1 MLKPRIAEAV
11 TNDFFSRHPDWVA
24 RYGDRG
30 HLRGVEDV
38 GYHLDFLA
46 GALESGSVAAFEE
59 YARWA
64 ARVLAARGIAPS
76 FVAENLRQIA
86 EALRPHLGADAW
98 AAVDRTVT
106 AGCLACVSAPP
117 ARADDAATDGADGL
131 GLAQGVFLQAIL
143 RGERRAAL
151 GIALEALGTGRPV
164 AEVYTRL
171 FQASLYRVG
180 ALWEANAL
188 TVAEEHM
195 ATAIT
200 QHVIAQL
207 YPHLPL
213 VAPGRGRIVLAGVQ
227 GELHQVGA
235 MMVADV
241 LEADG
246 WEVRFLGTNVPHDD
260 IVRALADQRADLLA
274 LSATTLASLPR
285 VRALVAAVRARF
297 GLQGLPILGGGAA
310 FQGLPANGEGLG
322 LAAIV
327 ADLGGPPRPCRRRS
341 TRGGRHDRGPLPLP
355 GRQRPGGAGRRRFPR
370 PSGAGGHGPRI
381 PGAGNLRG
389 GRR

>member
-1 MLKPRIAEAV
+1 MSATMPPASPAGAHPGLADRLAMLKPRIAEAV
-11 TNDFFSRHPDWVA
+11 TDDFLRRHPDWVA
-24 RYGDRG
+24 RFGDRG
-30 HLRGVEDV
+30 HLRGVEDA
-38 GYHLDFLA
+38 GHHLDFLA

-59 YARWA
+59 YARWV
-64 ARVLAARGIAPS
+64 ARVLAARGIAPA

-86 EALRPHLGADAW
+86 EALRSHLGADAW
-98 AAVDRTVT
+98 AAVDRTVA

-131 GLAQGVFLQAIL
+131 GLAQGRFLQAIL

-171 FQASLYRVG
+171 FQASLHRVG
-180 ALWEANAL
+180 ALWEGNAI
-188 TVAEEHM
+188 TVADEHM

-200 QHVIAQL
+200 QQVIAQL
-207 YPHLPL
+207 SASLPF
-213 VAPGRGRIVLAGVQ
+213 VAPARGRIVLAGVQ

-235 MMVADV
+235 MMVADI

-246 WEVRFLGTNVPHDD
+246 WEVRFLGTNVPHAD
-260 IVRALADQRADLLA
+260 IVRALEEYRADLLA

-297 GLQGLPILGGGAA
+297 GPQGPPIVGGGAA
-310 FQGLPANGEGLG
+310 FLG
-322 LAAIV
+322 LSAGGTALGITAIV
-327 ADLGGPPRPCRRRS
+327 ADLEGASATMQAALDARRV
-341 TRGGRHDRGPLPLP
+341 P
-355 GRQRPGGAGRRRFPR
+355 
-370 PSGAGGHGPRI
+370 
-381 PGAGNLRG
+381 
-389 GRR
+389 